1 MKFNQSFHT
10 ANLKN
15 RFTTMNP
22 ILALLMLFSIA
33 FTTIV
38 LLPFLLL
45 LGLLS
50 FIGLQLF
57 GHKMKRNQ
65 APRYQEAR
73 YDNTQTQPGDF
84 YQGNTHVHRETAA
97 PYADMFSRAKPN
109 QSQRTGRTFEHQAD

>member
-1 MKFNQSFHT
+1 MKFNQSFNT

-22 ILALLMLFSIA
+22 ILALLMVFSIA

-50 FIGLQLF
+50 FITLQLF
-57 GHKMKRNQ
+57 GNRMMRSK
-65 APRYQEAR
+65 A
-73 YDNTQTQPGDF
+73 NTQAGYHDAQTQQDRF
-84 YQGNTHVHRETAA
+84 YQSNANVQRETAA
-97 PYADMFSRAKPN
+97 PYADMFTRAKPN
-109 QSQRTGRTFEHQAD
+109 PSQRTGRTFEHQAD